1 MFSSAE
7 KTNTTTAVQQ
17 KAQQQTFFRKAA
29 EESFFGAKDQN
40 PFFSAPIQAKLSVS
54 NPDDPQEKEADAVA
68 DQVMRMPDISPAP
81 VTEKEEKK
89 LDRKEEEEI
98 YPKIETPAISR
109 ISCKEDAIQSKQ
121 INFIHRLPQENEDA
135 GFENAIPQA
144 NANDCI
150 HCKHAGLIPSGIIQR
165 RGRDPPGSNI
175 SFEQSLS
182 SSKGDGNA
190 LSGDTRQFMES
201 RFNADFSGV
210 RIHTGSEARQMTSGI
225 NAQAFAH
232 GNDIYFN
239 EGKYSPQTQSGGS
252 LLAHELTH
260 TIQQG
265 ASPANTSNP
274 VSLKSNGKQVN
285 TKIQRRESAGQ
296 IPGQI
301 DFFTKSGGRQ
311 LSESAKEYFEDY
323 FKTDLSA
330 IRIYSDND
338 IGILCKE
345 AGVSSLV
352 KDKYIGIAPSKYD
365 PESQEGAMLLSDQVA
380 ESLKQQG
387 IRTTGAD
394 GNSGNAGL
402 SLSDII
408 KDTL

>member
-265 ASPANTSNP
+265 ASPANT
-274 VSLKSNGKQVN
+274 
-285 TKIQRRESAGQ
+285 
-296 IPGQI
+296 
-301 DFFTKSGGRQ
+301 
-311 LSESAKEYFEDY
+311 
-323 FKTDLSA
+323 
-330 IRIYSDND
+330 
-338 IGILCKE
+338 
-345 AGVSSLV
+345 
-352 KDKYIGIAPSKYD
+352 
-365 PESQEGAMLLSDQVA
+365 
-380 ESLKQQG
+380 
-387 IRTTGAD
+387 
-394 GNSGNAGL
+394 
-402 SLSDII
+402 
-408 KDTL
+408 